1 MMIFPNRTKTSKT
14 YENNRD
20 NIVEEKLRGERI
32 IREAEK
38 DANKFNWNLA
48 DEESDSEIN
57 DKLNELKGVLNG

>member
-1 MMIFPNRTKTSKT
+1 MIFPNRTKTSKT